1 MTASHSASTSTA
13 SLARLPDRDLLR
25 ALHELVARDREV
37 EAELLAHLGEV
48 EARALYL
55 EEGCASMFAYCTEI
69 LHFSE
74 AIAYHRIHSA
84 RAARAYPLLLE
95 RLRRG
100 ELHLSGVKLLAPHLT
115 PENHV
120 ELLERARHQS
130 KRAIEALLADRAPKL
145 DAPSLVRRLPQSAPV
160 AGAPLAPSDSGSSHQ
175 VADPSRAADVGTTAL
190 LAQTKAGVVDAA
202 RATNAAPIAPTKSG
216 AVDLAPATDAG
227 TTAPLRAAA
236 IPAAPATRPPSP
248 APQPLGQERFK
259 IQFTASRELCLKLRE
274 VQALLRHQIPSGDL
288 AEIFGRALTLLF
300 EDAKRKK
307 FAQTSRPAPRKRSK
321 RDPSAERK
329 PASRHIPAEVK
340 RTVAARD
347 KGRCAFVAQSG
358 RRCGSRDFLEF
369 HHKEPWAR
377 SRRHSFEGIE
387 LRCRAHNY
395 HAAVQDYGAAHM
407 ARYARKRPQGR
418 ATANSHRGEFDGGRA
433 VEAEG
438 PD

>member
-1 MTASHSASTSTA
+1 MTFSHSPFTSTA

-37 EAELLAHLGEV
+37 EADLLAHLGEV
-48 EARALYL
+48 EARQLYL
-55 EEGCASMFAYCTEI
+55 EEGCASMFAYCTEL

-74 AIAYHRIHSA
+74 ATAYHRIQAA
-84 RAARAYPLLLE
+84 RATRAYPLLLE

-120 ELLERARHQS
+120 ELIERSRHRS
-130 KRAIEALLADRAPKL
+130 KRAIEALLADRAPKP
-145 DAPSLVRRLPQSAPV
+145 DAPPLVRRLPKSEPA
-160 AGAPLAPSDSGSSHQ
+160 AGAPPAPARAAESETTASLDPCESGSSHR
-175 VADPSRAADVGTTAL
+175 VTELANTANSGT
-190 LAQTKAGVVDAA
+190 
-202 RATNAAPIAPTKSG
+202 R
-216 AVDLAPATDAG
+216 
-227 TTAPLRAAA
+227 APLRATP
-236 IPAAPATRPPSP
+236 IPPPPATRPPSP
-248 APQPLGQERFK
+248 AAPEPLGQERFK

-274 VQALLRHQIPSGDL
+274 AQALLRHQIPSADL
-288 AEIFGRALTLLF
+288 AEIFDRALTLLV

-307 FAQTSRPAPRKRSK
+307 FAHTSRPAARNQSRG
-321 RDPSAERK
+321 DLSAERK

-340 RTVAARD
+340 RAVAARD
-347 KGRCAFVAQSG
+347 RARCAFVARSG

-377 SRRHSFEGIE
+377 SKRHSVEGIE
-387 LRCRAHNY
+387 LRCRAHNH

-407 ARYARKRPQGR
+407 ERCTRRRSQGR
-418 ATANSHRGEFDGGRA
+418 ATANSPRGEYGGDG
-433 VEAEG
+433 AEELDG